1 MPLLGCGGTV
11 GAALPVHQAFQPPIE
26 AKAGVASP
34 PMPQPGY
41 SAMPLASG
49 TGERHGERSVR
60 TACTCASLRQSSPR
74 VPAAQRR
81 LAGSKRCRQATGFDT
96 MRSAAPSAASQA
108 ASTASCTRCTCAG
121 RSQPSPK
128 VAMPL
133 RVPACCS
140 PVQLMTGT
148 RLKMP
153 SKSRG

>member
-11 GAALPVHQAFQPPIE
+11 GAAVPVHHAFQPPIE
-26 AKAGVASP
+26 AKAGVPSP

-41 SAMPLASG
+41 SVTPLAKG

-60 TACTCASLRQSSPR
+60 TACTCASFRQLSPL

-81 LAGSKRCRQATGFDT
+81 LAGSKRCRHATGFDT
-96 MRSAAPSAASQA
+96 MRSATPSAASHD
-108 ASTASCTRCTCAG
+108 ASTALCTSCTCAG
-121 RSQPSPK
+121 RSHPSPK

-140 PVQLMTGT
+140 PVQLITGT

-153 SKSRG
+153 SKSCG